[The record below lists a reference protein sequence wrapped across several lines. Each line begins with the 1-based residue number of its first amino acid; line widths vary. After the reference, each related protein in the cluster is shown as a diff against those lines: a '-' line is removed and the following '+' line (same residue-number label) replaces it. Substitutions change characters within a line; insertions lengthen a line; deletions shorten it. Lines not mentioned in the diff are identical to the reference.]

1 MFGRGVLIEQL
12 VPSNL
17 ELELPV
23 RLRGPESIACIA
35 FTNRMF
41 SRQLDF
47 NLIQLSYKSMELV
60 QSLKSMKH

>member
-1 MFGRGVLIEQL
+1 MSGRGVLIAQL

-23 RLRGPESIACIA
+23 RLRSPESIAYIA

-47 NLIQLSYKSMELV
+47 NLIQLSYKIMELV
-60 QSLKSMKH
+60 QSLKSMKD